1 MNGFTRRSNWL
12 RGRLNFISCEVLMK
26 IQRCFTIHYVL
37 LLLSILLIASFAA
50 AEDKKKD
57 SSQDACSQSS
67 PASLCNA
74 SNTCGAACT
83 VEVKRT
89 SYSSSATPSI
99 PGAKGD
105 GFFCVKTGTTVTWQ
119 SSAKNTGFL
128 IDFGASS
135 PFDPPGVIT
144 GGTEKSVPV
153 VAKTPGCFKY
163 SFTASNSKAIYG
175 MGKAA
180 QSQVIVIGGQ

>member
-1 MNGFTRRSNWL
+1 MKVQRGFT
-12 RGRLNFISCEVLMK
+12 I
-26 IQRCFTIHYVL
+26 RCARL
-37 LLLSILLIASFAA
+37 LLPLLLITSFAA
-50 AEDKKKD
+50 AQDKKKD
-57 SSQDACSQSS
+57 SSQDACSQAS
-67 PASLCNA
+67 PANLCNA
-74 SNTCGAACT
+74 GNTCGSACT
-83 VEVKRT
+83 VNVKRT
-89 SYSSSATPSI
+89 AQSSSATPNI

-105 GFFCVKTGTTVTWQ
+105 GFFCVKAGTTVTWQ
-119 SSAKNTGFL
+119 STAKNTGFL

-135 PFDPPGVIT
+135 PFDPAGTIT

-163 SFTASNSKAIYG
+163 SFTASNSSAIYG